1 MNMLNMFLLLTHG
14 AMANN
19 TLKLY
24 EKLDKLAIEDET

>member
-1 MNMLNMFLLLTHG
+1 MNMLNMFLLLTPK

-19 TLKLY
+19 TLNLY